1 MLIDDYN
8 AILDKMT
15 DEEILAVL
23 EDVADD
29 NIQSPEISEYLD
41 FLHTV
46 PFGESGIAGYN
57 YQEKFDQSDF
67 GNQVSFAFA
76 A

>member
-1 MLIDDYN
+1 MLVDDYN

-41 FLHTV
+41 FLHTI
-46 PFGESGIAGYN
+46 PFGESGIAGL
-57 YQEKFDQSDF
+57 
-67 GNQVSFAFA
+67 
-76 A
+76 